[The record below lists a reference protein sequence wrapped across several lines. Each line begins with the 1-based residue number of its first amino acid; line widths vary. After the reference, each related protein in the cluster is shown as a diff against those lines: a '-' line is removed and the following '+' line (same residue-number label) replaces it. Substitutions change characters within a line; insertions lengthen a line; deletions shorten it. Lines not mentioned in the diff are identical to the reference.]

1 MLGDDRRM
9 LPLENNLEITLL
21 NCIIKKKGPVGASF
35 LALKLKTAQATVGR
49 KLYELEFKGYLE
61 KQSNKGRVITPK
73 GREYFDQL
81 KQDALRKHKV
91 NELVNESIVSSEND
105 LLDIL
110 YVRRLLEKEIAFL
123 AAKKITSEECR
134 QIKKILD
141 DQDFQIQSGSLGD
154 KQDLEFHSLLGQI
167 SGNKILAQMVNLI
180 MTQSQ
185 AYLEFSYI
193 RKKYATT
200 VRDHKEILTF
210 LINGDPLQ
218 AGNAMVKHID
228 RIISD
233 VKNYFAGSH

>member
-1 MLGDDRRM
+1 M
-9 LPLENNLEITLL
+9 ENNLEITLL
-21 NCIIKKKGPVGASF
+21 NCMIKKKDPVGASF
-35 LALKLKTAQATVGR
+35 LALKLKTPQATVGR

-61 KQSNKGRVITPK
+61 KQSNKGRVVTPEGK
-73 GREYFDQL
+73 AYFDRL
-81 KQDALRKHKV
+81 KQEELRKHKV
-91 NELVNESIVSSEND
+91 NELVNQSIVSSEND

-110 YVRRLLEKEIAFL
+110 AVRRLLEKEIAFL
-123 AAKKITSEECR
+123 AARKITPEECR
-134 QIKKILD
+134 KIEQILD
-141 DQDFQIQSGSLGD
+141 EQDLQIQGGSLGD
-154 KQDLEFHSLLGQI
+154 KQDLEFHSFLGRI

-200 VRDHKEILTF
+200 VRDHREILFF
-210 LINGDPLQ
+210 LVNGNPLQ

-233 VKNYFAGSH
+233 VKTYFAGSS